1 MKLIH
6 KVEECAVYESN
17 KHSYASSLFS
27 FSSLAALHAPIKTFL
42 LKTSSSGTP
51 NYASSLL
58 SNVATL
64 LKQQVNSYTSTSVK
78 FKALQ
83 VVPLKPF
90 IEELHSDAEMRGMA
104 YTLTLKLLADIGTQL
119 EQIRADHGLF
129 IPFLSLEDIIVVV
142 IHQNEKGNGHKA
154 NCKCPICKNMK
165 KSKRGGEDGD
175 IENQKGDIEEGFVK
189 GEKIVDI
196 ETKAG
201 DDDYEEI
208 EEIQKMEEG
217 EGKGEEKEEEGEGEG
232 EGEGEESKGK
242 GRARW
247 DKKTFHF
254 IFINSE
260 KLTQRQQQGD
270 ANHNNNNVI
279 VDVPLKVNKHTSFLP
294 AELPE
299 SALKRLPMRL
309 TTTSWCYSLSALC
322 IYALLQ
328 HKFKNGEDDIE
339 RVGRPFLHTSLYF
352 CLKRCLKPDPE
363 ERVLLYV

>member
-17 KHSYASSLFS
+17 KHSYVSLSSLN
-27 FSSLAALHAPIKTFL
+27 PPVKTFL
-42 LKTSSSGTP
+42 VKISSSGNPESAT
-51 NYASSLL
+51 ALL
-58 SNVATL
+58 SNIAKTVKPVYAH
-64 LKQQVNSYTSTSVK
+64 TSTSIK
-78 FKALQ
+78 CKALQ
-83 VVPLKPF
+83 AIPLNTF
-90 IEELHSDAEMRGMA
+90 IEGVHSDSNLELRGMV

-119 EQIRADHGLF
+119 EQLWAEHGLI
-129 IPFLSLEDIIVVV
+129 IPFLSLEDIIMV
-142 IHQNEKGNGHKA
+142 QTT
-154 NCKCPICKNMK
+154 
-165 KSKRGGEDGD
+165 RD
-175 IENQKGDIEEGFVK
+175 QKEC
-189 GEKIVDI
+189 
-196 ETKAG
+196 
-201 DDDYEEI
+201 
-208 EEIQKMEEG
+208 
-217 EGKGEEKEEEGEGEG
+217 
-232 EGEGEESKGK
+232 
-242 GRARW
+242 
-247 DKKTFHF
+247 DKKECDKQEECANSGGAFDYTF
-254 IFINSE
+254 IFINAE
-260 KLTQRQQQGD
+260 KMIQRPKSD
-270 ANHNNNNVI
+270 KKELV

>member
-17 KHSYASSLFS
+17 KHSYPS
-27 FSSLAALHAPIKTFL
+27 FSSMSVNKRMKTYL
-42 LKTSSSGTP
+42 LKISIPSSSAP
-51 NYASSLL
+51 ESAFALL
-58 SNVATL
+58 SHLAKSINPA
-64 LKQQVNSYTSTSVK
+64 SAYAAGSTSIK
-78 FKALQ
+78 FKALE
-83 VVPLKPF
+83 VIPLKPF
-90 IEELHSDAEMRGMA
+90 IEELHSNSELRGMA

-142 IHQNEKGNGHKA
+142 IHQN
-154 NCKCPICKNMK
+154 
-165 KSKRGGEDGD
+165 
-175 IENQKGDIEEGFVK
+175 
-189 GEKIVDI
+189 
-196 ETKAG
+196 
-201 DDDYEEI
+201 
-208 EEIQKMEEG
+208 EEG